1 MNRQYFNIKDFKS
14 NSSVYY
20 SALNTNFTL
29 IEDIILVEQ
38 LSFEHN
44 IDFIKYKKIEKEI
57 NDFEEWYILN
67 NKEIFNREDLLKS
80 GSEKIYKYLFEKDDF
95 IKVCSTKNIEI
106 IKNKLSIYPLNYINY
121 IMNNNEDV
129 ELEKLI
135 RLLMKIYNKDN
146 MNDRNDGAA
155 VSYFVTSVQNVKENA
170 LYYLS
175 LYNDI
180 EINKFKFNLHFFC
193 KAIKTEYDSDIKEI
207 LTFEN
212 EYTEYFNK
220 LTKEEII
227 SNLKNEELIHSNY
240 ELLSNYLED
249 IYIEKEVVEK
259 LMNKNKQIYYYLNK
273 VKNQQE
279 IYEWTKN
286 ILSKEEKIAY
296 LINTTKIIKEDTYL
310 DSIEIEKIIKII
322 EEKYTNTMDEIDL
335 ILYCDK
341 IDNLNTSLENK
352 IKILKNT
359 IKRNENKL
367 IKGINYITEKNYI
380 HNNLKNF

>member
-1 MNRQYFNIKDFKS
+1 MNRQYFNVKNFKS
-14 NSSVYY
+14 SDTVYY
-20 SALNTNFTL
+20 CLLNSNFTL
-29 IEDIILVEQ
+29 VEDIILVEN

-44 IDFIKYKKIEKEI
+44 IEFIKNKKIEKEI

-95 IKVCSTKNIEI
+95 IKVCSTKNIEV

-146 MNDRNDGAA
+146 MNDRNDGAS
-155 VSYFVTSVQNVKENA
+155 VSYFITSIANVKEKV

-193 KAIKTEYDSDIKEI
+193 EAIKTEYDSGIKEI
-207 LTFEN
+207 LTFKN
-212 EYTEYFNK
+212 DYTEYFNK

-296 LINTTKIIKEDTYL
+296 IINTKKIIKESTYL
-310 DSIEIEKIIKII
+310 DAVEIEKIIKII
-322 EEKYTNTMDEIDL
+322 AEKYTDTMDEIDL

-359 IKRNENKL
+359 IRRNENKL
-367 IKGINYITEKNYI
+367 TKGINYITEKNYI